1 MNNLYSLAILDK
13 VSFLWRFLSDFVE
26 SLSMSLTSAIQFAT
40 VAHIEVNMTLYYCIS
55 QLDLQKKVRIE
66 FLPGGNSHRMLVAL
80 PRRCKVASPS
90 LSYKSFFGNL
100 TCIQLTGE

>member
-1 MNNLYSLAILDK
+1 MAFSFRFCGIPFYVFDECYS
-13 VSFLWRFLSDFVE
+13 VHHS
-26 SLSMSLTSAIQFAT
+26 
-40 VAHIEVNMTLYYCIS
+40 AHIEVNMTLYYCIS
-55 QLDLQKKVRIE
+55 QLDLEKKVRIE

-90 LSYKSFFGNL
+90 LSYKSFLGNL